1 MAFSYKVDKQSL
13 IRDFSK
19 GALVWY
25 NFRQN
30 SRILYIYS
38 RQADEAILELLE
50 SKGKVENCSVE
61 QLLNNQNSNYIIICI
76 PHILII

>member
-50 SKGKVENCSVE
+50 SKGKSGELQCRTAFK
-61 QLLNNQNSNYIIICI
+61 
-76 PHILII
+76 